1 MKKSNRQRVHSNYYV
16 EIVFFCNN
24 NNKNNN
30 NNNNFYF
37 LNCFP
42 ERHPKTFCLFTK
54 KQKNK
59 KGGGLSFS
67 PRKASIERK
76 RERERDVVVKQHS
89 RRDGV
94 AIVFKFFDGDGRVR
108 LSRRP
113 IRSSR
118 FGCFRATDSNPKKEL
133 DCLDDAK
140 IVRRFKLFRHVR
152 SSRGVCYSRE
162 AGRD

>member
-24 NNKNNN
+24 NNNNN
-30 NNNNFYF
+30 NQQQQQQLLLFRTAF
-37 LNCFP
+37 
-42 ERHPKTFCLFTK
+42 RKGTPKP
-54 KQKNK
+54 
-59 KGGGLSFS
+59 LSFHKKTEQKRWWS
-67 PRKASIERK
+67 PRSPQKSSIERK
-76 RERERDVVVKQHS
+76 RERDVVVKQHA
-89 RRDGV
+89 RRDGI
-94 AIVFKFFDGDGRVR
+94 AIVLKFFDGDGRVR

>member
-1 MKKSNRQRVHSNYYV
+1 MKKSNRQRVNSNSV

-24 NNKNNN
+24 NNNIV
-30 NNNNFYF
+30 
-37 LNCFP
+37 
-42 ERHPKTFCLFTK
+42 ERHLFPFVFS
-54 KQKNK
+54 QKNRTQHT

-67 PRKASIERK
+67 IQKSSIERK
-76 RERERDVVVKQHS
+76 RERDVVVKQHS

>member
-24 NNKNNN
+24 NNNNN

-37 LNCFP
+37 LELLSGKAPQN
-42 ERHPKTFCLFTK
+42 L
-54 KQKNK
+54 
-59 KGGGLSFS
+59 LSFHKKTEQKRWWS
-67 PRKASIERK
+67 PRSPQKSSIERK
-76 RERERDVVVKQHS
+76 RERDVVVKQHA
-89 RRDGV
+89 RRDGI

>member
-1 MKKSNRQRVHSNYYV
+1 MVVS
-16 EIVFFCNN
+16 
-24 NNKNNN
+24 
-30 NNNNFYF
+30 
-37 LNCFP
+37 
-42 ERHPKTFCLFTK
+42 
-54 KQKNK
+54 
-59 KGGGLSFS
+59 SFS
-67 PRKASIERK
+67 TKIIYVLK
-76 RERERDVVVKQHS
+76 RERDVVVKQHA
-89 RRDGV
+89 RRDGI
-94 AIVFKFFDGDGRVR
+94 AIVLKFFDGDGRVR

-162 AGRD
+162 AGRDWTESVRFHLTRFTRVDILHHMCVLFFFFFFFEKSFFLSRVKTNYFKTTLLTRRKHGAFW